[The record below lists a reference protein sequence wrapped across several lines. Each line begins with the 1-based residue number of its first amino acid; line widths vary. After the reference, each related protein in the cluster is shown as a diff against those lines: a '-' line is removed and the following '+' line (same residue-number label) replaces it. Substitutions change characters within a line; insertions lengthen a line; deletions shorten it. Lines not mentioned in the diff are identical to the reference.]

1 MYFIDKEL
9 IQMDKKNTK
18 TLRGKWA
25 KHMNS
30 QFIKEELSE
39 LIQTNKYSIEA
50 VIKEMQL
57 K

>member
-18 TLRGKWA
+18 TLRGKSA